1 MAKTK
6 QSAPVAEAE
15 EGIIETSPDDSGV
28 QDFGKI
34 WASWEF
40 PEFIQHSRSRTWYTI
55 AIILLIGM
63 LIYAYFSKNL
73 LFAII
78 LILFTIIY
86 FVIERRGPVVVQIA
100 ITEDGILI
108 NDKFI
113 EYSELADFYII
124 YYPPDIK
131 NLYFQPRNRFKERIA
146 IPLEDQNPV
155 EIRRALIKYLA
166 EDLEKEEMPTSE
178 SLSRIFKI

>member
-6 QSAPVAEAE
+6 KSAPEIE
-15 EGIIETSPDDSGV
+15 EQIMENDPNDQETR
-28 QDFGKI
+28 DFGQT

-55 AIILLIGM
+55 AIILLIG
-63 LIYAYFSKNL
+63 LLAYAYFSKNL

-78 LILFTIIY
+78 LVLFVII
-86 FVIERRGPVVVQIA
+86 FLVIERRGPIIVQIA
-100 ITEDGILI
+100 ITEDGLII

-113 EYSELADFYII
+113 EYADLADFYII

-131 NLYFQPRNRFKERIA
+131 NLYFQPRNRFKEKIV
-146 IPLEDQNPV
+146 IPLENQNPV
-155 EIRRALIKYLA
+155 KIRQILLKYLA
-166 EDLEKEEMPTSE
+166 EDLEKEEIPPSE
-178 SLSRIFKI
+178 SLSRIFKL